1 MFCRICSLVYPNC
14 LIDEYSLFD
23 EIIIDDRF
31 SDKFK
36 ALFLLKYYM
45 YLDIVF
51 PHYKYIDSNKSKCFG
66 CMHHESRTSSRQ
78 VFITFLNVLFRVC
91 INNVVLIYNEL
102 ESHPEISFK
111 QLHFFQERGN
121 RFHYDLMISFYSCV
135 NVETFENI
143 YKNFVSVKDYDSR
156 CFKIVNEHYLKYLDA
171 KEQCYLKY
179 RKEENFDLV
188 FLRLNKTSVRLNL
201 A

>member
-1 MFCRICSLVYPNC
+1 M
-14 LIDEYSLFD
+14 
-23 EIIIDDRF
+23 
-31 SDKFK
+31 
-36 ALFLLKYYM
+36 
-45 YLDIVF
+45 
-51 PHYKYIDSNKSKCFG
+51 
-66 CMHHESRTSSRQ
+66 
-78 VFITFLNVLFRVC
+78 
-91 INNVVLIYNEL
+91 LIYNEL

-121 RFHYDLMISFYSCV
+121 QFPYDLMISLYSCV

-143 YKNFVSVKDYDSR
+143 YKNFVPVKDYDSR

-179 RKEENFDLV
+179 RREKNFDLV
-188 FLRLNKTSVRLNL
+188 FLRLNKTSVRLNH